1 MSADIAS
8 SPRQLLLAR
17 LYEAFNR
24 QDFDDVIG
32 QLTDDVAWPNMIERT
47 VLRGHD
53 QVRAYWEDQLTWSTP
68 NVVPVGFIEQGDE
81 IVVMVDQRIERDG
94 QVARSTV
101 AHRYRFKGDLVA
113 AMTVESVDDHD
124 FGR

>member
-1 MSADIAS
+1 M
-8 SPRQLLLAR
+8 LAR

-24 QDFDDVIG
+24 QDFDAVLG
-32 QLTDDVAWPNMIERT
+32 QLTDDVAWPNMIEQT
-47 VLRGHD
+47 VLHGRD

-81 IVVMVDQRIERDG
+81 IVVMVDQRIARDG

-113 AMTVESVDDHD
+113 AMTVESVEDHD